1 MKILDM
7 KFKNVF
13 REMLKITDNLAKQSR
28 LSVYKSTLRDV

>member
-13 REMLKITDNLAKQSR
+13 QGMLKITDNLAKQSR
-28 LSVYKSTLRDV
+28 LNVYKSTLRDV